1 MKQLIL
7 ALSLIS
13 STAMATGSLTQTEQG
28 EVELLLAES
37 ASKLLYLERDC
48 NKPTDQDKFEELA
61 QVKAFS
67 EGYETIEGISWAR
80 IESQSEDKYK
90 VLKTQAPQGQ
100 LCEQYKNDIK
110 GNYRFL
116 K

>member
-13 STAMATGSLTQTEQG
+13 STAMATGTLTQIEQG
-28 EVELLLAES
+28 EIELLLADS

-48 NKPTDQDKFEELA
+48 NKPIDNEKFEELA
-61 QVKAFS
+61 KIKAFS
-67 EGYETIEGISWAR
+67 EGYESIEGISWSR
-80 IESQSEDKYK
+80 IEVQSQHGYEK
-90 VLKTQAPQGQ
+90 LKAEASQGQ
-100 LCEQYKNDIK
+100 LCEQFNREIK

>member
-7 ALSLIS
+7 VLSLIS
-13 STAMATGSLTQTEQG
+13 STAMATGTLTQIEQG

-48 NKPTDQDKFEELA
+48 NKPIDKEKFEELA
-61 QVKAFS
+61 QIKAFS
-67 EGYETIEGISWAR
+67 EGYETIKGISWAR
-80 IESQSEDKYK
+80 IESQSEHNYT

-100 LCEQYKNDIK
+100 LCEQYQSDIK

>member
-13 STAMATGSLTQTEQG
+13 STAMATGTLTQMEQG

-37 ASKLLYLERDC
+37 ASKLLQLERDC
-48 NKPTDQDKFEELA
+48 NKPIDNEKFEELA
-61 QVKAFS
+61 QIKAFS
-67 EGYETIEGISWAR
+67 EGYGSIEGINWSR
-80 IESQSEDKYK
+80 IEVQSQHGYEK
-90 VLKTQAPQGQ
+90 LKAQAPQGQ
-100 LCEQYKNDIK
+100 LCEQFNSKIK

>member
-13 STAMATGSLTQTEQG
+13 STAMATGTLTQREQG

-48 NKPTDQDKFEELA
+48 NKPFDNEKFEELA
-61 QVKAFS
+61 QIKAFS
-67 EGYETIEGISWAR
+67 EGYESIEGISWPR
-80 IESQSEDKYK
+80 IEAQSQRGYEK
-90 VLKTQAPQGQ
+90 LNAQASQGQ
-100 LCEQYKNDIK
+100 LCEQFNREIK